1 MRNFLTIIAIGFMG
15 LTATANVN
23 PWTVV
28 SDFTEVANNN
38 EEFMGLYADY
48 SNYFGNIDTTQVSS
62 GKIRIV
68 NLQFDGPTTC
78 AISDPRLRA
87 EVATVEVCYNN
98 PNSSGPDQMCM
109 VSMNFEPSP
118 FDPCL

>member
-1 MRNFLTIIAIGFMG
+1 MRKFLAFIAIGLMG
-15 LTATANVN
+15 LSATASVN

-28 SDFTEVANNN
+28 SDFTESASNN
-38 EEFMGLYADY
+38 EEFMVLYADY

-62 GKIRIV
+62 GSIRIV

-78 AISDPRLRA
+78 AINDPRLRA
-87 EVATVEVCYNN
+87 EVAHVTLCYG
-98 PNSSGPDQMCM
+98 SYDGPDQTCM
-109 VSMNFEPSP
+109 ASMPAMPLP